1 MSDERY
7 VIRAPK
13 VDLNQLSR
21 GRANMP
27 EALKQMGF
35 SSMRQ
40 GQADVISCIM
50 AGRDTICVLP
60 TACHAKGQGILMA
73 DGSVKKVEN
82 IVVGDCVMGWD
93 GTIRRVTHLKHG
105 FGESSR
111 IKPLRRNSF
120 VVADDHLLT
129 LVRTKEKANPK
140 YPCQMRDGEVLDVT
154 VREYRTWS
162 KWQKHI
168 HKLFAVS
175 VPIFHRVRK
184 SMSIEPYFMGVV
196 LGDGSF
202 RKQALEVSKPDI
214 EIEMECRRQAEVWGI
229 GFTKEDPEDR
239 CASYRL
245 HNYGKRHNPLTEAL
259 RGLGLWGLGSPEK
272 FIPDVYKYA
281 ALEDRQKLVAGLL
294 DTDGHKAPGCYDFIS
309 ASKRLSEDLVF
320 VCRSI
325 GLHAADAKECTKSC
339 GDFTGTYWR
348 VCVSGSDLLKLGLR
362 IARKIPDP
370 SVCQK
375 KNVLRCGFKVEPV
388 GVQEFFGFTIT
399 GDGRYLMDDF
409 TVTHNT
415 GKTACFV
422 LPTLALEWRTLVFSP
437 LISLMR
443 DQVQSLAAKGV
454 RVGSLTSH
462 DPAMNDQY
470 IKAWLRGE
478 IQVLYVAPERLR
490 REDFLHAM
498 RQVPPDFV
506 VMDEAHCFPGHYSV
520 PTEFG
525 GMTLKAMHECRL
537 RGADVPRVW
546 SRRADGHRELR
557 AVTMTWEHRNTTKDM
572 VRVKLQEGSFFEC
585 TADHKCFTEHGE
597 VEAESLRQGDLVVFE
612 IFHTGEGN
620 LKPLAKPPG
629 LKFVKVHSVRR
640 LDKTPEALYD
650 IEVDGNHNFYV
661 STKLQNAFVPAD
673 QYDSGVAVLVHNC
686 LSSWSDNFRSAYC
699 IVGDFIRDM
708 NPNVV
713 ATFTATCPPEVE
725 LDIRRVMCIQKA
737 IKTTYY
743 PRRNNLDLRS
753 QPFPGEPGLAT
764 LLERVNGP
772 SVIYCASVK
781 RVEQLAKDLGNLTGK
796 EVHFY
801 HGQLP
806 KAQRSHTQ
814 DMFARGEAQ
823 WMVATNAFGMGV
835 DVPNI
840 RLVVHFD
847 VSDSIEG
854 LAQEAGRGG
863 RDGKHTLCMAYDNK
877 DTVGVRNFLIRMS
890 NPDPSEV
897 EDIYEAM
904 LKNCDTSGRVTVSV
918 DELCKRAGLRVVSRI
933 GAILQI
939 LGGSLVIDRK
949 RDDEKRG
956 MVKWLNRVDD
966 PKLQRYMDAARL
978 LGEPEQDGFISV
990 DLIAWA
996 DHLGVGDASLKSFL
1010 RDKTAAHILDYI
1022 PPDRAAPIKVIGD
1035 KRLINFE
1042 RIQER
1047 QDRALAKFAQVL
1059 RYAREIPDKD
1069 KHSYIEAM
1077 LGMDSNTLGATQPA
1091 Q

>member
-93 GTIRRVTHLKHG
+93 GTSRRVTHLKHG
-105 FGESSR
+105 KALCSR
-111 IKPLRRNSF
+111 ITPQDGGAPY
-120 VVADDHLLT
+120 VVTDQHLLT
-129 LVRTKEKANPK
+129 LVFESRG
-140 YPCQMRDGEVLDVT
+140 RDEFTLADPGWAITDMSVEN
-154 VREYRTWS
+154 YRTLTTAS
-162 KWQKHI
+162 KAAW
-168 HKLFAVS
+168 
-175 VPIFHRVRK
+175 RGVRA
-184 SMSIEPYFMGVV
+184 MTHP
-196 LGDGSF
+196 
-202 RKQALEVSKPDI
+202 A
-214 EIEMECRRQAEVWGI
+214 C
-229 GFTKEDPEDR
+229 
-239 CASYRL
+239 
-245 HNYGKRHNPLTEAL
+245 
-259 RGLGLWGLGSPEK
+259 GSP
-272 FIPDVYKYA
+272 VRYKA
-281 ALEDRQKLVAGLL
+281 HG
-294 DTDGHKAPGCYDFIS
+294 I
-309 ASKRLSEDLVF
+309 
-320 VCRSI
+320 
-325 GLHAADAKECTKSC
+325 
-339 GDFTGTYWR
+339 R
-348 VCVSGSDLLKLGLR
+348 VM
-362 IARKIPDP
+362 
-370 SVCQK
+370 
-375 KNVLRCGFKVEPV
+375 PV
-388 GVQEFFGFTIT
+388 GIQEFFGFTIT

-490 REDFLHAM
+490 RDDFLHAM

-506 VMDEAHCFPGHYSV
+506 VMDEAHC
-520 PTEFG
+520 
-525 GMTLKAMHECRL
+525 
-537 RGADVPRVW
+537 
-546 SRRADGHRELR
+546 
-557 AVTMTWEHRNTTKDM
+557 
-572 VRVKLQEGSFFEC
+572 
-585 TADHKCFTEHGE
+585 
-597 VEAESLRQGDLVVFE
+597 
-612 IFHTGEGN
+612 
-620 LKPLAKPPG
+620 
-629 LKFVKVHSVRR
+629 
-640 LDKTPEALYD
+640 
-650 IEVDGNHNFYV
+650 
-661 STKLQNAFVPAD
+661 
-673 QYDSGVAVLVHNC
+673 

-699 IVGDFIRDM
+699 VVGDFIRDM

-990 DLIAWA
+990 DLISWA

-1047 QDRALAKFAQVL
+1047 QDRALTKFGQVL

-1077 LGMDSNTLGATQPA
+1077 LGMDSSTLGATQPA

>member
-73 DGSVKKVEN
+73 DGSVKKVED
-82 IVVGDCVMGWD
+82 IVVGDFVMGWD
-93 GTIRRVTHLKHG
+93 GTSRRVTHLKHG

-129 LVRTKEKANPK
+129 LIRTKEKANPK

-154 VREYRTWS
+154 VREYNGWS

-168 HKLFAVS
+168 HKLFSVS
-175 VPIFHRVRK
+175 VPIFHRVRE

-239 CASYRL
+239 CAAYRL
-245 HNYGKRHNPLTEAL
+245 HNFGKHHNPLTDAL
-259 RGLGLWGLGSPEK
+259 RELGLWGLGSPEK

-309 ASKRLSEDLVF
+309 ASKRLAEDLVF

-325 GLHAADAKECTKSC
+325 GLYAADAKECTKSC

-370 SVCQK
+370 KVCQK

-422 LPTLALEWRTLVFSP
+422 LPTLALEWHTLVFSP

-506 VMDEAHCFPGHYSV
+506 VMDEAHC
-520 PTEFG
+520 
-525 GMTLKAMHECRL
+525 
-537 RGADVPRVW
+537 
-546 SRRADGHRELR
+546 
-557 AVTMTWEHRNTTKDM
+557 
-572 VRVKLQEGSFFEC
+572 
-585 TADHKCFTEHGE
+585 
-597 VEAESLRQGDLVVFE
+597 
-612 IFHTGEGN
+612 
-620 LKPLAKPPG
+620 
-629 LKFVKVHSVRR
+629 
-640 LDKTPEALYD
+640 
-650 IEVDGNHNFYV
+650 
-661 STKLQNAFVPAD
+661 
-673 QYDSGVAVLVHNC
+673 

-699 IVGDFIRDM
+699 VVGDFIRDM

-781 RVEQLAKDLGNLTGK
+781 RVEQLAKDLSNLTGK

-835 DVPNI
+835 DVAGI
-840 RLVVHFD
+840 RLVVHYD

-854 LAQEAGRGG
+854 LAQEMGRGG

-904 LKNCDTSGRVTVSV
+904 QKNCDTSGRVTVSV

-990 DLIAWA
+990 DLISWA

-1022 PPDRAAPIKVIGD
+1022 PPDRAAPIKIIGD

-1047 QDRALAKFAQVL
+1047 QDRALAKFGQVL

-1069 KHSYIEAM
+1069 KHAYIEAM
-1077 LGMDSNTLGATQPA
+1077 LGMDSSTLGATQPA